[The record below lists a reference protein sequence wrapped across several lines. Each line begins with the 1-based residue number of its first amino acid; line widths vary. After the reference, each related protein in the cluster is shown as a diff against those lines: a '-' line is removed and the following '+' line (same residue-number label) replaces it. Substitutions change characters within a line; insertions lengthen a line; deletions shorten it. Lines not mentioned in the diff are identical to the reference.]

1 MKYKCM
7 KGIEKIITT
16 SYLCHKF
23 DALTHTQKKNCNTPN
38 KAEADLSEV
47 TQNRQSVIFI
57 VL

>member
-1 MKYKCM
+1 M

-23 DALTHTQKKNCNTPN
+23 DALTHRQKKNCNTPN